1 MKTIFIVGILFLQL
15 IACDKAEYNAQL
27 VYLDYIIAGQTSG
40 IGIKYTDIEPNDTFS
55 YKPTETFKNRSIDLN
70 DDSINDFVIYF
81 SGSSSPIYHSLY
93 SRIIPLNNN
102 TVAIPDFENN
112 IADTIDLNDTI
123 DNNLH
128 WANDTCILYGDYWY
142 RTYEYNEF
150 SSTKGLWNNVKNKF
164 IGTKVFLDDKT
175 LYGWIRVE
183 IKDGWQLIILDYA
196 CTIGYEKQ

>member
-1 MKTIFIVGILFLQL
+1 
-15 IACDKAEYNAQL
+15 L
-27 VYLDYIIAGQTSG
+27 VYLDYIIAGQTSV
-40 IGIKYTDIEPNDTFS
+40 IGIKYTDIEPNDTLSFDH
-55 YKPTETFKNRSIDLN
+55 YPETTTNKSIDLN
-70 DDSINDFVIYF
+70 DDGINDFVILF
-81 SGSSSPIYHSLY
+81 SCAASPAFHWLY
-93 SRIIPLNNN
+93 NAIIPLNNN

-128 WANDTCILYGDYWY
+128 WANDTCILYVDYWA
-142 RTYEYNEF
+142 RTLEGPPF
-150 SSTKGLWNNVKNKF
+150 SSTTGLWNNVKNKF

-183 IKDGWQLIILDYA
+183 IKNGWQLIILDYA